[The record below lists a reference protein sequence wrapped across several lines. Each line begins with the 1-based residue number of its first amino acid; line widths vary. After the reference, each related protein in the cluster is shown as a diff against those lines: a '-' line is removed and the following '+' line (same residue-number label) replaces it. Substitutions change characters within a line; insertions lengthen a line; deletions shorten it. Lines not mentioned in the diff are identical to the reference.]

1 MNYFHLTVLIAY
13 YACRFGDLERE
24 AQELGLQRAI
34 EVISL
39 FSKLY
44 PFVIDD
50 VTTIPFAQV
59 CFNVYDLACEQAL
72 LFGRVKRVSR
82 ERTSERRSLSSAPR
96 SRVLARLTSLA
107 QIGELARRLCKI

>member
-1 MNYFHLTVLIAY
+1 MNYFHLTLLIAY
-13 YACRFGDLERE
+13 YACRLGDLERE
-24 AQELGLQRAI
+24 AQELGLHGAI

-59 CFNVYDLACEQAL
+59 CFNV
-72 LFGRVKRVSR
+72 
-82 ERTSERRSLSSAPR
+82 
-96 SRVLARLTSLA
+96 
-107 QIGELARRLCKI
+107 

>member
-1 MNYFHLTVLIAY
+1 MNYFHLLTMLIAY

-34 EVISL
+34 EVICL

-44 PFVIDD
+44 PCAIDD

-59 CFNVYDLACEQAL
+59 CFMRKSLKAVYSKITKLNIQKL
-72 LFGRVKRVSR
+72 
-82 ERTSERRSLSSAPR
+82 SEVYRKLKASYSSTTIPQVA
-96 SRVLARLTSLA
+96 
-107 QIGELARRLCKI
+107 K

>member
-1 MNYFHLTVLIAY
+1 MNYFHLTMLIAY

-34 EVISL
+34 KGICL

-44 PFVIDD
+44 PFAIDN

-59 CFNVYDLACEQAL
+59 CFNV
-72 LFGRVKRVSR
+72 
-82 ERTSERRSLSSAPR
+82 
-96 SRVLARLTSLA
+96 
-107 QIGELARRLCKI
+107 